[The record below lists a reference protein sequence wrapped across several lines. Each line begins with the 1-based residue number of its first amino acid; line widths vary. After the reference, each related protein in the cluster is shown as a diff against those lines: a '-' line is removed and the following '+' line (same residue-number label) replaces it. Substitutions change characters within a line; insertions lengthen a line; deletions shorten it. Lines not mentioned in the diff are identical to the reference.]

1 MRNPLERIRHSRFSI
16 GLESNR
22 LSKYHLDSNACH
34 ICLVGFLSSSPL
46 LLTSRLCRYPDTFLY
61 NTADNAGF
69 LLPQD
74 SQNVIVS
81 HNGTVFWPLPL
92 AQLRT
97 RCRMTI
103 KHFPFGKD
111 QNMDEKVVRV
121 TRRARERIF
130 LR

>member
-1 MRNPLERIRHSRFSI
+1 M
-16 GLESNR
+16 
-22 LSKYHLDSNACH
+22 DSNASNF
-34 ICLVGFLSSSPL
+34 CLVKIQQINSINCYSF
-46 LLTSRLCRYPDTFLY
+46 RYPDTFLY

-103 KHFPFGKD
+103 KHFPFGSS
-111 QNMDEKVVRV
+111 
-121 TRRARERIF
+121 IIY
-130 LR
+130 

>member
-1 MRNPLERIRHSRFSI
+1 MDRQER
-16 GLESNR
+16 ENR
-22 LSKYHLDSNACH
+22 LLFNEHL
-34 ICLVGFLSSSPL
+34 FYL
-46 LLTSRLCRYPDTFLY
+46 LDPRLIWNPNDFHNITWIRMSATSVWYPDTFLY

-69 LLPQD
+69 LLPHD

-103 KHFPFGKD
+103 KHFPFGTLK
-111 QNMDEKVVRV
+111 K
-121 TRRARERIF
+121 I
-130 LR
+130 

>member
-1 MRNPLERIRHSRFSI
+1 MFHRF
-16 GLESNR
+16 
-22 LSKYHLDSNACH
+22 A
-34 ICLVGFLSSSPL
+34 FLLIS
-46 LLTSRLCRYPDTFLY
+46 RYPDTFLY

-97 RCRMTI
+97 RCRMVI
-103 KHFPFGKD
+103 KYFPFGKHYYRCRD
-111 QNMDEKVVRV
+111 KRVVIQLIVEKFLE
-121 TRRARERIF
+121 RRPLF
-130 LR
+130 VSTKNN

>member
-1 MRNPLERIRHSRFSI
+1 MDRQEEKTTTIKTNYFIYSFLDPRLVWNPNDYHNITWIRMS
-16 GLESNR
+16 
-22 LSKYHLDSNACH
+22 A
-34 ICLVGFLSSSPL
+34 
-46 LLTSRLCRYPDTFLY
+46 TSVWYPDTFLY

-103 KHFPFGKD
+103 KHFPFGIYIFH
-111 QNMDEKVVRV
+111 EV
-121 TRRARERIF
+121 IF
-130 LR
+130 LA

>member
-1 MRNPLERIRHSRFSI
+1 MPATSVWLVTFCFS
-16 GLESNR
+16 SA
-22 LSKYHLDSNACH
+22 HLL
-34 ICLVGFLSSSPL
+34 IVFFF
-46 LLTSRLCRYPDTFLY
+46 RYPDTFLY

-103 KHFPFGKD
+103 KHFPFGKYK
-111 QNMDEKVVRV
+111 NINANGLFGEIPCV
-121 TRRARERIF
+121 TGDTRARENF